1 MKRLKQLL
9 AILLALMMVLSVTA
23 CRQDP
28 DVTTAP
34 GGDDSIGGDTAPTT
48 SGDSVS
54 ATTEPIVLD
63 IDLTQPWRAQ
73 TKMNLNAQQYGAF
86 SDVGYYYTAGGG
98 RLYFMD
104 TINGISVILC
114 HNAGCKHE
122 DADCEAYIPGCMIM
136 FYGNGHIYYNKH
148 VPYDRSGIHLFRR
161 NPYGTAEE
169 KIGTLGQEYADEDIS
184 IYVGE
189 FIACEN
195 AAYFT
200 AYISQAIK
208 HEDGSIEMRS
218 RDMILVRLDLKT
230 GKQEEL
236 GWFADTQLR
245 LIGCRDDALLY
256 YTLQLPSAE
265 DIFSEDYAQ
274 QMQSVPARL
283 RVWSGSAGGSV
294 TLLDKP
300 LKEFS
305 FLKGLHDGKLLYSKE
320 GIHETWAYD
329 LGTGEDAVYD
339 LEPSSVLVN
348 ENYIEDSSEVDEYK
362 QVYSKL
368 LDLRT
373 GKHIVSEYDDADIS
387 VRNVTDRGM
396 IIEINY
402 EGIPCLND
410 LGQLTTP
417 RLRDIFAYVS
427 FDAIEDGLQESD
439 LLVIS
444 DKTYED

>member
-1 MKRLKQLL
+1 MEKRKRLLALL
-9 AILLALMMVLSVTA
+9 LIPAILLALSA
-23 CRQDP
+23 CGKESRPTVPSDT
-28 DVTTAP
+28 TTAP
-34 GGDDSIGGDTAPTT
+34 VESPDPSDGSNPTQ
-48 SGDSVS
+48 
-54 ATTEPIVLD
+54 PIVLD

-73 TKMNLNAQQYGAF
+73 TKMNLNTVQYGAF

-104 TINGISVILC
+104 TTNGISVILC

-161 NPYGTAEE
+161 NPDGTAEE
-169 KIGTLGQEYADEDIS
+169 KIATLGQEYAGEDIS
-184 IYVGE
+184 INVSE

-200 AYISQAIK
+200 AYVSETIK
-208 HEDGSIEMRS
+208 HEDGSLELRD

-265 DIFSEDYAQ
+265 DIFSDDYAQ

-300 LKEFS
+300 FKEFS
-305 FLKGLHDGKLLYSKE
+305 YLKGLHDGKLLYSKE

-348 ENYIEDSSEVDEYK
+348 ENYIEDSSEEDEYK

-368 LDLRT
+368 LDLRK
-373 GKHIVSEYDDADIS
+373 GKHIASEYDDADIS

-402 EGIPCLND
+402 MGIPCLND

-417 RLRDIFAYVS
+417 SLRDIFAYVS

-444 DKTYED
+444 DKTYG